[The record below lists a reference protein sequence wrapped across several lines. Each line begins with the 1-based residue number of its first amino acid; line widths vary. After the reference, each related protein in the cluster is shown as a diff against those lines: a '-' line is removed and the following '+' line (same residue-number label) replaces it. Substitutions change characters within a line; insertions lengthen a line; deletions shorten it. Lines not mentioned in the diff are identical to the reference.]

1 MDRLLRPKVFQ
12 TEASDPNAEKL
23 YRHWKMTFQNYLETS
38 IPAVA
43 ANDENAEEV
52 EEASARKRM
61 YALFNNISA
70 ELIFE
75 LVSECNEY
83 DSAIQVLDT
92 AYIKPTSVVY
102 NRHKLITCKQDS
114 SQSIDRF
121 KQELQRLAKTC
132 KLQAVSAEENKQ
144 QYIRDAFINGI
155 SSPHIR
161 QRLLENVGELSL
173 DDAFTQAKALE
184 QAQTQSAS
192 YDSNICSGS
201 YS

>member
-1 MDRLLRPKVFQ
+1 
-12 TEASDPNAEKL
+12 
-23 YRHWKMTFQNYLETS
+23 
-38 IPAVA
+38 VA

>member
-23 YRHWKMTFQNYLETS
+23 YRHWKMTFQNYLETF

-52 EEASARKRM
+52 AEASARKRM

-121 KQELQRLAKTC
+121 KKKLQRLAKTC
-132 KLQAVSAEENKQ
+132 KFQAVSAEENKQ

-173 DDAFTQAKALE
+173 LMMPSHKPKH
-184 QAQTQSAS
+184 
-192 YDSNICSGS
+192 
-201 YS
+201 